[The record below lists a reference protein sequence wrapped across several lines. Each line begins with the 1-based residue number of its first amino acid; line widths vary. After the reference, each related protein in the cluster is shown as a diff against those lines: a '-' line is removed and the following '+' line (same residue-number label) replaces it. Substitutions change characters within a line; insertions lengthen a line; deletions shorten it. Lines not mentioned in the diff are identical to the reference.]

1 MLGLAAPA
9 QASEAQSS
17 EARFEVNGTRLSVPI
32 KTWKD
37 LRDQNVVRQQLDYS
51 CGAAAMATLMTYGI
65 GRPTSEAEVIAAM
78 ITDLVENER
87 ETREKEGFS
96 LLDMKRYAESI
107 GLQAQ
112 GFRVGAEVLD
122 QLQGQVIV
130 FIRPQGYEHFSV
142 LRGVEGETVYLADPA
157 RGNVRLSRTK
167 FLHQWL
173 GPEGNGIVFAVERP
187 GVTFNPN
194 NPLAL
199 PAQAGAVRP
208 ERLAARDLIEVR
220 PGGFLRAIR

>member
-1 MLGLAAPA
+1 MVRLRFVSAGLLPLAAALMLGLAAPA

-112 GFRVGAEVLD
+112 GFR
-122 QLQGQVIV
+122 
-130 FIRPQGYEHFSV
+130 
-142 LRGVEGETVYLADPA
+142 
-157 RGNVRLSRTK
+157 
-167 FLHQWL
+167 
-173 GPEGNGIVFAVERP
+173 
-187 GVTFNPN
+187 
-194 NPLAL
+194 
-199 PAQAGAVRP
+199 
-208 ERLAARDLIEVR
+208 
-220 PGGFLRAIR
+220 